1 MKSFKKSLSI
11 VLAVLMLFSTLVV
24 GTLTSNA
31 ATETT
36 VYLCPSQISGFSS
49 YVDSSTGEIMSDYTL
64 KLNTNHKGDGDAWHQ
79 YDMALL
85 EETIGGK
92 AVYSYTF
99 TDTYS
104 GLGCIQFQIYQG
116 STHKTQIQPFG
127 TKEWTQPTVYNNKLY
142 NGSSWVTPTWDVTES
157 SEATSASTGATS
169 ESTQTTTASTE
180 ATQPTTQPTSEPV
193 EKTKVYFV
201 NSGKWTVVNA
211 YVWTGS
217 NNNAWPGDAMTAT
230 GEKAG
235 NGADIYSYEFDS
247 KYTNIIF
254 TNKNTG
260 SIETDTL
267 TPENG
272 KYYDYNTNKWY
283 DDPAEIA
290 ATGDVV
296 TLAGTMNGWSTSKT
310 PFVDGSVSVDLD
322 AETTYEFKIVINGS
336 WHGKGGT
343 MTSDNCT
350 GWTFKSEDG
359 SNCKITTTIA
369 GTYTFNF
376 DSSTKKLSVVY
387 PEPAE
392 TDYTVVFN
400 YVTEDGTQTLTKTT
414 TSAESDVTKV
424 ATSVM
429 PNIENKM
436 YSYALGE
443 CTADGTTIT
452 ANLVETKKLYSVTV
466 DGAIM
471 ETQFGY
477 KDKATVTLK
486 DGTEYTFYVTGDIEI
501 TSDDPK
507 VAAALS
513 LDAVTVT
520 DTKVSMDLLATA
532 NVDKFARMGVAFAN
546 AEKTVDEIAA
556 AVANVT
562 TGTAVSNGIAVHNS
576 KVDKPNES
584 GSYQFTYAP
593 YVSKDKA
600 NKTLYFYTFAVDT
613 DGNVSV
619 SSVVSVDLAN
629 AVA

>member
-79 YDMALL
+79 YDMVLL

-104 GLGCIQFQIYQG
+104 GLGCIQFQIFQG

-169 ESTQTTTASTE
+169 ESTQATTASTE
-180 ATQPTTQPTSEPV
+180 ATQPTTQPASEPAD
-193 EKTKVYFV
+193 
-201 NSGKWTVVNA
+201 TVTLYCKCAQEWWKKDGAAVGVHYWGGANE
-211 YVWTGS
+211 TT
-217 NNNAWPGDAMTAT
+217 WPGVRGTAVEGETDLWQFEVPADAQ
-230 GEKAG
+230 K
-235 NGADIYSYEFDS
+235 
-247 KYTNIIF
+247 IIF
-254 TNKNTG
+254 LRVNG
-260 SIETDTL
+260 SGD
-267 TPENG
+267 
-272 KYYDYNTNKWY
+272 
-283 DDPAEIA
+283 IA
-290 ATGDVV
+290 AWNAQT
-296 TLAGTMNGWSTSKT
+296 K
-310 PFVDGSVSVDLD
+310 DLD
-322 AETTYEFKIVINGS
+322 MPT
-336 WHGKGGT
+336 
-343 MTSDNCT
+343 
-350 GWTFKSEDG
+350 DG
-359 SNCKITTTIA
+359 SNLYTITSTS
-369 GTYTFNF
+369 GTWADKGNKVTGEW
-376 DSSTKKLSVVY
+376 SVY
-387 PEPAE
+387 GAEPAE

-400 YVTEDGTQTLTKTT
+400 YVTEDGAQTLTKTT

-466 DGAIM
+466 DGTIM

-486 DGTEYTFYVTGDIEI
+486 DGTEYTFYVTGDVEI

-532 NVDKFARMGVAFAN
+532 NVDKFARMGVAFAT

-576 KVDKPNES
+576 TVDTPNES